1 MGGDGWPFATVDSF
15 PDATDDPHYSSKH
28 IKDLYFRADPHYEG
42 KFTVPVLWDKKTH
55 TVVNNE
61 SSEIIRMLNSAFD
74 DFLPE
79 EKKKL
84 DYYPEPLRKEI
95 DELNHWIYSDINS
108 TDFIFLEN
116 YWLTRRRPG
125 IIDGVYRAGFAT
137 TQEAYNKAVKEVFD
151 ALDKVEAILAKSGDF
166 LVGGKL
172 TEADIR
178 LWVTIVCC
186 LTLSVVLAHTSVLR
200 CVSTQSTSDISSATL
215 EPYAMGIRTFI
226 SMSIFHLR
234 LLRSNPCS

>member
-1 MGGDGWPFATVDSF
+1 MGENGWPFATVDPF
-15 PDATDDPHYSSKH
+15 PEATHDPLYSSKH

-84 DYYPEPLRKEI
+84 NYYPEPLRKEI

-108 TDFIFLEN
+108 TDFVFLESF
-116 YWLTRRRPG
+116 
-125 IIDGVYRAGFAT
+125 GVIG
-137 TQEAYNKAVKEVFD
+137 
-151 ALDKVEAILAKSGDF
+151 
-166 LVGGKL
+166 
-172 TEADIR
+172 
-178 LWVTIVCC
+178 
-186 LTLSVVLAHTSVLR
+186 
-200 CVSTQSTSDISSATL
+200 
-215 EPYAMGIRTFI
+215 
-226 SMSIFHLR
+226 
-234 LLRSNPCS
+234 